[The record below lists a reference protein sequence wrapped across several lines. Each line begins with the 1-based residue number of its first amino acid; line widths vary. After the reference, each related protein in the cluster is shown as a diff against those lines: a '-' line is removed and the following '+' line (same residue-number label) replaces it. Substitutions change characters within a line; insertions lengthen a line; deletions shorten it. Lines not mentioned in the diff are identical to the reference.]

1 MGMDE
6 LVERINKVREYKG
19 VTGKVFANMVEIKY
33 TTVYNYLIG
42 KQIPSSLFL
51 LRILSVFNEISAEW
65 LMRGTGSM
73 IRKENKESEL
83 IKELADTKVKLLVA
97 EGITKKLTE
106 IVEGRMTTEQ
116 EEKKK
121 AM

>member
-1 MGMDE
+1 MDE